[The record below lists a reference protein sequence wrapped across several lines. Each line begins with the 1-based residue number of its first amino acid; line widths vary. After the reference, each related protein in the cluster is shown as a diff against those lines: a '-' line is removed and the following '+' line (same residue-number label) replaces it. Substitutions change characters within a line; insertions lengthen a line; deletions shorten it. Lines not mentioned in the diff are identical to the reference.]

1 MNSLEITRTQMRK
14 QAALQDAQRLMAKA
28 YRGVEYIDAHHT
40 ALKPQKRTELVY
52 RGIRYSI

>member
-1 MNSLEITRTQMRK
+1 MNTLEITRNHMRK

-28 YRGVEYIDAHHT
+28 YRGVEYIDAHHS
-40 ALKPQKRTELVY
+40 ALKPQKPTELRY